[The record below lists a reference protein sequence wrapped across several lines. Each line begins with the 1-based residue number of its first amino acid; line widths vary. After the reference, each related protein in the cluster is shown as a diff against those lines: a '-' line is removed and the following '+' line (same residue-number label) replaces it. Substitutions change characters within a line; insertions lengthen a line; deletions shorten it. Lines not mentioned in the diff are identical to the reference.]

1 METREKQ
8 RNIRDRL
15 DEILKCQSV
24 AVDRA
29 TQIARSLIIEPDV
42 ANNDEVEHGPDCMA
56 EQVDMIMGKAEKL
69 SMLLDRIS
77 MVLFG

>member
-1 METREKQ
+1 MNEREKQ

-15 DEILKCQSV
+15 DEIFKCQSI

-29 TQIARSLIIEPDV
+29 AQIARSLVIEPDGV
-42 ANNDEVEHGPDCMA
+42 NTDLVEHGPDCMTD
-56 EQVDMIMGKAEKL
+56 QVDMIMEKAEKL